1 MSDYS
6 REHPDEPELDAGAIE
21 EAAESKA
28 ANLRSIPLA
37 PAAEKR
43 ENNPPATLVDA
54 DGNRVDPND
63 AISETQVASL
73 LGLKQNTLGTYRRG
87 GKINPRLLLT
97 NSSPVAPPP
106 GRGHAVWWNRPLV
119 EAIARSESTEPFY
132 V

>member
-6 REHPDEPELDAGAIE
+6 RQHPDEPELDAGTIE
-21 EAAESKA
+21 ERSER
-28 ANLRSIPLA
+28 LRA
-37 PAAEKR
+37 VPAAEKR

-73 LGLKQNTLGTYRRG
+73 LGLKQNTLGTYRRAG
-87 GKINPRLLLT
+87 RINPRLFLT